1 MDIVKPL
8 QVDNRVFSMDND
20 MVDIMDV
27 VDMMDIVNV
36 VDVVVVDEHIVFMD
50 NGQWTCTLQAC
61 SCSGCQL
68 ENGGQL

>member
-8 QVDNRVFSMDND
+8 QVDNSVFSMDND
-20 MVDIMDV
+20 MVDIVDV
-27 VDMMDIVNV
+27 VEIVDMVDIVHV
-36 VDVVVVDEHIVFMD
+36 VDVHVVFMD